1 MAITKDLREWLKE
14 VEKMEELKVLE
25 GANWELEIGC
35 LCDLNNHLG
44 APAMLFDKIKDYPSG
59 YRVLCAPLL
68 SNNRVALTFGLPL
81 NLSDKEMIT
90 AFREKLPEWEAK
102 AADFAQKVIKKGS
115 IMENV
120 LSGDDIDL
128 FRFPVP
134 KWHEGD
140 GGRYI
145 GTGDAV
151 ITRDP
156 DTGQINLGTY
166 RIMVHDKK
174 TAAVYI
180 SPGHHGRI
188 HYEKY
193 HKRGERCPMA
203 ISVGHHPLIL
213 GIGCQNLTMEEYN
226 FTGVVCGKPV
236 EVIIDDVTGLP
247 IPADAEIV
255 ITGWCP
261 PEKTK
266 MEGPFGEWTGYYAS
280 KERLAPILEVE
291 RVYFSSNPIILGSP
305 PSRPPSEM
313 THFSNLVKSATIHN
327 FLLKSGIPDVQAVW
341 INDATGAPFMVVS
354 IKQRYPGHAKQA
366 ALLASQ
372 SRMGAYCGRYVVVVD
387 EDIDPMNLNDVLW
400 AMGFRSDPAGS
411 IDIIR
416 KAWSTPLD
424 PMIRKPT
431 TAFYNSRAIIDAC
444 KPYDWIDEFPKE
456 VKSSP
461 ELLKKTKERWDKV
474 LSLDKF

>member
-1 MAITKDLREWLKE
+1 MVLSRDLREWLAE

-25 GANWELEIGC
+25 GANWDLEMGC
-35 LCDLNNHLG
+35 LSEINNG
-44 APAMLFDKIKDYPSG
+44 PKAPAMLFDKIKDYQPG
-59 YRVLCAPLL
+59 YRVLCTPLR
-68 SNNRVALTFGLPL
+68 SNSRIALTFGLPL
-81 NLSDKEMIT
+81 NLSDKEMIA
-90 AFREKLPEWEAK
+90 AFREKMPEWEAK
-102 AADFAQKVIKKGS
+102 ASTFPFKVVKKGPV
-115 IMENV
+115 MENV
-120 LSGDDIDL
+120 LKGNDIDL

-134 KWHEGD
+134 KWHELD

-156 DTGQINLGTY
+156 ETGEINLGTY

-174 TAAVYI
+174 TTALYI

-193 HKRGERCPMA
+193 HRRGERCPVA

-213 GIGCQNLTMEEYN
+213 GVGSQSVALDEYK
-226 FTGVVCGKPV
+226 FAGAIWGKPV
-236 EVIIDDVTGLP
+236 EVIIDDATGLP

-261 PEKTK
+261 ADKSK

-280 KERLAPILEVE
+280 KERLAPIVEVE
-291 RVYFSSNPIILGSP
+291 RVYFRNKPIILGTP
-305 PSRPPSEM
+305 PAHPPSEM
-313 THFSNLVKSATIHN
+313 THFND
-327 FLLKSGIPDVQAVW
+327 LLKSARLHNELLNAGVPDVQAVW
-341 INDATGAPFMVVS
+341 VNDATGSLFIVVS

-372 SRMGAYCGRYVVVVD
+372 STVGAYFGRYVVVVD
-387 EDIDPMNLNDVLW
+387 EDIDPMNMNDVLW
-400 AMGFRSDPAGS
+400 AMCFRSDPESG

-416 KAWSTPLD
+416 KCWSTPLD
-424 PMIRKPT
+424 PTIRRPT
-431 TAFYNSRAIIDAC
+431 NNFSNSRAIIDAC
-444 KPYDWIDEFPKE
+444 KPYDWIDDFPKE
-456 VKSSP
+456 NKSSP
-461 ELLKKTKERWDKV
+461 ELAKKTRERWGKV
-474 LSLDKF
+474 LPI